1 MTLFESD
8 SKELTDYR
16 DDYKHGF
23 GVCLKISQRHVGV
36 IVPLTEA

>member
-16 DDYKHGF
+16 DDYKYGF
-23 GVCLKISQRHVGV
+23 GVCLDLQRHVGV